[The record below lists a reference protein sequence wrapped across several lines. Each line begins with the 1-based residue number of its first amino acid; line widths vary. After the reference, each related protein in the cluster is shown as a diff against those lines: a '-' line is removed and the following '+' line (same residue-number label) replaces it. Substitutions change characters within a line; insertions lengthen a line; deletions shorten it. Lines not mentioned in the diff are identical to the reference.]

1 MNFRMRLLRPTFL
14 ALLSLLLISPP
25 SVAENQQVLTFG
37 VVPQQAA
44 KKLAKK
50 WGPLFQYIGERA
62 GVTIRFKTA
71 PNIPEFERRL
81 SKGEYDLA
89 YMNPYHYTVFGDQ
102 PGYRAFAKQKNK
114 RIKGIMVAR
123 KDTTMADLKALN
135 GNKLAFP
142 APAAFAA
149 SILTRAHLKEIGVD
163 FTPKYVKSHDSVYRA
178 VAKGLFPSGG
188 GVVRTFNN
196 TEPEIRDQLK
206 IFWTSNTFT
215 PHAFAAHPSVDS
227 STVDK
232 VQQILLA
239 MNSDPQATSL
249 IKAISFKGFE
259 AAQHSDWDDVRALKI
274 DLLDDL

>member
-1 MNFRMRLLRPTFL
+1 MLKRGSYKAN
-14 ALLSLLLISPP
+14 LLLLLVAALFSLNV
-25 SVAENQQVLTFG
+25 VAEEQVLTFG

-50 WGPLFQYIGERA
+50 WGPLFQYLGEKS

-89 YMNPYHYTVFGDQ
+89 YMNPYHYTVFGDK

-123 KDTTMADLKALN
+123 KDTKMADLKALD
-135 GNKLAFP
+135 GNALAFP

-163 FTPKYVKSHDSVYRA
+163 FTPKYVKSHDSVYRS

-188 GVVRTFNN
+188 GVVRTFRN
-196 TEPEIRDQLK
+196 TEPEIREQLK
-206 IFWTSNTFT
+206 IFWTSQTFT
-215 PHAFAAHPSVDS
+215 PHAFAAHPKLAQA
-227 STVDK
+227 TVDK
-232 VQQILLA
+232 LQQALIA
-239 MNSDPQATSL
+239 MNGDPEAAPL
-249 IKAISFKGFE
+249 IKAISFKGFDK
-259 AAQHSDWDDVRALKI
+259 AGHDDWDDVRSLKI

>member
-1 MNFRMRLLRPTFL
+1 MRTSLRLRLFRHLLIL
-14 ALLSLLLISPP
+14 ALLLPAG
-25 SVAENQQVLTFG
+25 VFAEEQVLTFG

-50 WGPLFQYIGERA
+50 WGPLFRHISEKS

-89 YMNPYHYTVFGDQ
+89 YMNPYHYTVFGDE
-102 PGYRAFAKQKNK
+102 PGYRAFAKQKSK

-123 KDTTMADLKALN
+123 KDTKMEDLKALD
-135 GNKLAFP
+135 GSKLAFP

-163 FTPKYVKSHDSVYRA
+163 FTPKYVKSHDSVYRS

-188 GVVRTFNN
+188 GVVRTFRNA
-196 TEPEIRDQLK
+196 EPEIRDQLK
-206 IFWTSNTFT
+206 IFWTSQTFT
-215 PHAFAAHPSVDS
+215 PHAFAAHPKLEQ

-232 VQQILLA
+232 IQKVLID
-239 MNSDPQATSL
+239 MNSDPAAASL
-249 IKAISFKGFE
+249 IKAINFKGFE
-259 AAQHSDWDDVRALKI
+259 HASHTDWDDVRSLKI

>member
-163 FTPKYVKSHDSVYRA
+163 FTDRKS
-178 VAKGLFPSGG
+178 
-188 GVVRTFNN
+188 VV
-196 TEPEIRDQLK
+196 
-206 IFWTSNTFT
+206 
-215 PHAFAAHPSVDS
+215 
-227 STVDK
+227 
-232 VQQILLA
+232 
-239 MNSDPQATSL
+239 
-249 IKAISFKGFE
+249 
-259 AAQHSDWDDVRALKI
+259 
-274 DLLDDL
+274 

>member
-1 MNFRMRLLRPTFL
+1 MNRLLKMVLPL
-14 ALLSLLLISPP
+14 LLLSSAT
-25 SVAENQQVLTFG
+25 VADAAERALTFG

-50 WGPLFQYIGERA
+50 WGPLFQYISEKS
-62 GVTIRFKTA
+62 GVEIRFKTA

-89 YMNPYHYTVFGDQ
+89 YMNPYHYTVFGEK

-123 KDTTMADLKALN
+123 KDTSMEDLKALE
-135 GNKLAFP
+135 GSKLAFP

-163 FTPKYVKSHDSVYRA
+163 FTPKYVKSHDSVYRS

-196 TEPEIRDQLK
+196 TEPEIREQLK
-206 IFWTSNTFT
+206 IFWTSKTFT
-215 PHAFAAHPSVDS
+215 PHAFAAHPDLDPA
-227 STVDK
+227 TVEK
-232 VQQILLA
+232 IQQVLLA
-239 MNSDPQATSL
+239 MNSDPAAAPL

-259 AAQHSDWDDVRALKI
+259 AATYNDWDDVRGLKI
-274 DLLDDL
+274 NLLDDL